1 MELTEKARETYRN
14 KFSRARENFLL
25 EKQMTKDESPNE
37 GQKDGSI
44 EVQKDGN
51 ETVNNNVSI
60 DEENFVGREKDITS
74 DSAVIEAF
82 NENQRIDN
90 NEAMNVETIQ
100 TDEEEE
106 EKQVIK
112 DLSEIEAYI
121 QLDEIQQNEDEA
133 LT

>member
-25 EKQMTKDESPNE
+25 EKQMTKDESPNQ

-44 EVQKDGN
+44 DVQKDGN
-51 ETVNNNVSI
+51 GTVNDSI
-60 DEENFVGREKDITS
+60 DEENLVGREKDILS
-74 DSAVIEAF
+74 DSAVIKAF
-82 NENQRIDN
+82 NENQRIIMN

-106 EKQVIK
+106 EKQMIK

>member
-25 EKQMTKDESPNE
+25 EKQMTKDESPNQ

-44 EVQKDGN
+44 GVQKDGN

-60 DEENFVGREKDITS
+60 DEENFFGREKDITS

-90 NEAMNVETIQ
+90 NEAMNVETIH

-106 EKQVIK
+106 EKQMIK
-112 DLSEIEAYI
+112 DLSEIEAHI